1 MTSPLYGGGA
11 IGYEDMF
18 GRVTKAFIPALLEAA
33 RITAGHRVLDV
44 ATGTGAAARA
54 AAELVGPTG
63 EIVAGDISNTM
74 LDVARR
80 NPYNSA
86 IKFELLDG
94 HALPF
99 PNRRFDRVICQL
111 GLAFFEDP
119 ARGLTEFNRVLVAGG
134 RAAVAVNSTPDRSLF
149 TRIGTIIGQYVPA
162 KAEQLNR
169 YASIRTI
176 DRLRSLMQSSGFAEV
191 QVHSES
197 RSFSFASFDD
207 YFSGTEAGA
216 GIAGQEYVKLSAESR
231 RAVREDA
238 RRSFPDETKG
248 KPFVVEMDV
257 LVGSGN
263 R

>member
-1 MTSPLYGGGA
+1 MTSPLYSSGA
-11 IGYEDMF
+11 VGYEDMF
-18 GRVTKAFIPALLEAA
+18 GCVTKAFIPALLEAA

-63 EIVAGDISNTM
+63 EIVAGDISITM
-74 LDVARR
+74 LEVARR
-80 NPYNSA
+80 HPDNSA

-94 HALPF
+94 HVLPF
-99 PNRRFDRVICQL
+99 PDRRFDRVICQL

-149 TRIGTIIGQYVPA
+149 TQIGTIIGQYVPA

-176 DRLRSLMQSSGFAEV
+176 DRLKGLLQSSGFAEV
-191 QVHSES
+191 EVHTES

-216 GIAGQEYVKLSAESR
+216 GIAGQEYAKLSAETR
-231 RAVREDA
+231 EAVREAA
-238 RRSFPDETKG
+238 RRSFPDAGKR